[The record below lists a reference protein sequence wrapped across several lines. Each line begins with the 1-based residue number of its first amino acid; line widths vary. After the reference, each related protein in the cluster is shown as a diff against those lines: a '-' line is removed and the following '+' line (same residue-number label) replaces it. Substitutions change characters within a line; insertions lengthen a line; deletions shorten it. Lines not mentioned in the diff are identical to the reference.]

1 MNITLNSD
9 QAAFVQH
16 QIEVGLYMDVDDL
29 IRDAITLLADRHQ
42 RLAELRQK
50 VAIGTEQ
57 IRNGQVTDGELVFD
71 RLQSKLSYLSQ
82 SDT

>member
-16 QIEVGLYMDVDDL
+16 QIEVGQYMDVDDL
-29 IRDAITLLADRHQ
+29 ISDAITLLADRHQ

>member
-16 QIEVGLYMDVDDL
+16 QIEVGQYMDVDDL
-29 IRDAITLLADRHQ
+29 ISDAITLLADRHQ
-42 RLAELRQK
+42 RLAELCQK

-57 IRNGQVTDGELVFD
+57 IKNGQVTDGELVFD
-71 RLQSKLSYLSQ
+71 RLHGQSNF
-82 SDT
+82 

>member
-16 QIEVGLYMDVDDL
+16 QIEVGQYMDVDDL